1 MKRAV
6 QRALAQQDIGDAF
19 DHYLSVASAVIA
31 TDFVLEFDACM
42 QHIERFPGSGSL
54 RYAEL
59 LDVDGLR
66 FVIVNRYPYLVFYF
80 ERPDHLDVVR
90 VLHQLQDIPA
100 ALPT

>member
-6 QRALAQQDIGDAF
+6 QRALAQQDISDAF
-19 DHYLSVASAVIA
+19 DHYLSVASAATA

-42 QHIERFPGSGSL
+42 QRIEHFPGAGSL

-59 LDVDGLR
+59 LDVDGLC
-66 FVIVNRYPYLVFYF
+66 FVIVNRYPYLLFYF

-90 VLHQLQDIPA
+90 LLHQLKDIPA
-100 ALPT
+100 ILST

>member
-6 QRALAQQDIGDAF
+6 QRALAQQDISDAF

-42 QHIERFPGSGSL
+42 QRIERFPGAGSL

-100 ALPT
+100 TLPT